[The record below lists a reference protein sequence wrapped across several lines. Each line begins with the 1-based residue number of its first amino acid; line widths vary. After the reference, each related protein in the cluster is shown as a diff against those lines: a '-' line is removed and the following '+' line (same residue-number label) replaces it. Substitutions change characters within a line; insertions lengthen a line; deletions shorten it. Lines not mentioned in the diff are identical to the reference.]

1 MASQTSLPI
10 EFRLTEIPWL
20 NWTVS
25 NLFKTYKLIEFS
37 QSVSPF
43 DEIYRSALLANYS
56 KE

>member
-1 MASQTSLPI
+1 MASQSLPL
-10 EFRLTEIPWL
+10 EFTLTGIPWM